1 MGVRRSARGFAKG
14 RCMELGNAGRARVRV
29 GGMTA
34 AIVLLVSLSVG
45 ARAFGQQNVHA
56 TLIPVATRE
65 AASAFELADATGKS
79 VALSTYKGNV
89 VLLNF
94 WATPCGGCVLEIPYF
109 VAMQTELRG
118 DGFTAVGITLDRSYE
133 TLKSADEAWA
143 EVKPFVALHKM
154 NYPILMGDSSM
165 LTAYNLD
172 ALPVTYLIDKSGRT
186 AAVYVGV
193 VSKEDVEANVKTL
206 LAER

>member
-1 MGVRRSARGFAKG
+1 
-14 RCMELGNAGRARVRV
+14 MELGNAGRARVRV

-34 AIVLLVSLSVG
+34 AIVLLLGWGLG
-45 ARAFGQQNVHA
+45 ARASGQQNVHA
-56 TLIPVATRE
+56 TLIPVATRV

-79 VALSTYKGNV
+79 VALSTYKGKV

-109 VAMQTELRG
+109 VAMQTELKG
-118 DGFTAVGITLDRSYE
+118 DGFTAVGISLDRSYE
-133 TLKSADEAWA
+133 TLKSANEAWA

-165 LTAYNLD
+165 LTAYKLD

-186 AAVYVGV
+186 AAVYLGV
-193 VSKEDVEANVKTL
+193 VSKDDVEANVKTL